1 MGGTYE
7 RESGLGGRFRRS
19 DGVSACSGSTSTTA
33 ASPTSTAGAVTV
45 QLKEFSITPSTT
57 SIPAGKVTFNPENV
71 GGVTHEMVII
81 RTDDAPDA
89 LPTEKDGTANEDAKG
104 LTGIDEVEDIAPGAP
119 GSLTVDLAPGSYVMI
134 CNILDSGNAHYSL
147 GMRAG
152 FTVT

>member
-1 MGGTYE
+1 MNGHRALVAFFVAT
-7 RESGLGGRFRRS
+7 LAL
-19 DGVSACSGSTSTTA
+19 SACSGSTSTPTSV
-33 ASPTSTAGAVTV
+33 ASPASSGGGVTV

-57 SIPAGKVTFNPENV
+57 SIPAGQVTFNAQNV

-89 LPTEKDGTANEDAKG
+89 LPTKKDGTANEDAKG
-104 LTGIDEVEDIAPGAP
+104 LTGIDEVEDIAPGTS
-119 GSLTVDLAPGSYVMI
+119 GSLTVTLTPGSYVMI

-147 GMRAG
+147 GMHAG

>member
-1 MGGTYE
+1 MNGNRVLVAGFVAAMA
-7 RESGLGGRFRRS
+7 L
-19 DGVSACSGSTSTTA
+19 SACSGSTSTTSA

-57 SIPAGKVTFNPENV
+57 SIPAGKVIFNPENV
-71 GGVTHEMVII
+71 GGVIHEMVII

-104 LTGIDEVEDIAPGAP
+104 LTGIDEVEDIAPGAA
-119 GSLTVDLAPGSYVMI
+119 GSLTVDLTPGSYVMI
-134 CNILDSGNAHYSL
+134 CNILDNGNAHYSL

>member
-1 MGGTYE
+1 VNAT
-7 RESGLGGRFRRS
+7 RVLLA
-19 DGVSACSGSTSTTA
+19 GVVAAMALSACSSSTSTTSP
-33 ASPTSTAGAVTV
+33 ASPTSTAGGVSV

-57 SIPAGKVTFNPENV
+57 SVPAGQVTFNAENV
-71 GGVTHEMVII
+71 GGATHEMVII

-104 LTGIDEVEDIAPGAP
+104 LTGVDEVEDIAPGASK
-119 GSLTVDLAPGSYVMI
+119 SLTVNLTPGSYVMI

-147 GMRAG
+147 GMHAG